1 MEKVKLIE
9 GEFTPTEAKE
19 ILLNMISSKIQFH
32 TINDFSSDIRTGRPD
47 TKSRERLAELRR
59 AKEKITNFIKKAEK
73 EGLLI
78 DIQSS
83 ITLSCRE
90 EKKLD
95 QL

>member
-1 MEKVKLIE
+1 MEKVKLID
-9 GEFTPTEAKE
+9 GEFTPVDAKE

-32 TINDFSSDIRTGRPD
+32 SINDFSSDIRTGRPD
-47 TKSRERLAELRR
+47 TKSRERLAELRKAR
-59 AKEKITNFIKKAEK
+59 EKVTDFIKKAEK

-78 DIQSS
+78 NIQSS
-83 ITLSCRE
+83 ITLSCSE